1 VEFFMKR
8 FLLTALAAGLLSSG
22 AAQATSYAGTYAIS
36 NSNGLSIF
44 NQTGVTITSWS
55 SVLTVSDA
63 NGSSASLLGTAK
75 ASNGQNYG
83 VSFLFTGAYQSG
95 SELRWSNLT
104 GALTQLSNGAITK
117 VYDIAVG
124 QDGSDARLG
133 INAAPYN
140 ANTTSLEFGFWG
152 SDKVVGGLHNFD
164 MNTVVSCI
172 ASASGGTGA
181 NANGT
186 CKTGGTGGVPLPG
199 TVALLGIA
207 ALGLGFRAKKRA

>member
-1 VEFFMKR
+1 MKR

-36 NSNGLSIF
+36 NTNGYSVF
-44 NQTGVTITSWS
+44 NKTGVTITSWS

-75 ASNGQNYG
+75 GSNGQNYG

-104 GALTQLSNGAITK
+104 GALTQLAVGGTVTK

-140 ANTTSLEFGFWG
+140 GNTTSLEFGFWG
-152 SDKVVGGLHNFD
+152 TDKAVGGAHNFD

-172 ASASGGTGA
+172 ASAAGGTGA

-186 CKTGGTGGVPLPG
+186 CKAATGGVPLPG